1 MNPAPITKSKNVF
14 FWEVDTQRDFM
25 LPGGNLYVKGA
36 EKRIPNMKKLVDA
49 ARAGRVLLISDA
61 CVHPPDDPEFMQF
74 PPHCVIGSPGAK
86 IVPELE
92 AGKIVRIENRPEAK
106 LPANPFDYEQI
117 LFEKQTLNVF
127 DNPHA
132 AELVERIAPSHSP
145 AEAGEPE
152 FFVFGV
158 VTEYC
163 VRFAAKGLLE
173 RGRRVAL
180 VTDAIETLDPAAGL
194 RTVDELEQLGARFV
208 TTAEALN
215 ALSSSG
221 S

>member
-1 MNPAPITKSKNVF
+1 MNSAPSAKSKKVF

-25 LPGGNLYVKGA
+25 LPGGRLYVKGA
-36 EKRIPNMKKLVDA
+36 EERIPYMKKLVDA

-61 CVHPPDDPEFMQF
+61 CVHAPDDPEFKQF
-74 PPHCVIGSPGAK
+74 PPHCVIGTSGAE
-86 IVPELE
+86 IVPELQ
-92 AGKIVRIENRPEAK
+92 AGKLVRVENRPEAA

-132 AELVERIAPSHSP
+132 AEFVERIAPSRLP
-145 AEAGEPE
+145 AQASEPE

-163 VRFAAKGLLE
+163 VRLAAKGLLD

-194 RTVDELEQLGARFV
+194 RTVDELELLGARFV
-208 TTAEALN
+208 TTAEALR
-215 ALSSSG
+215 ALG
-221 S
+221 